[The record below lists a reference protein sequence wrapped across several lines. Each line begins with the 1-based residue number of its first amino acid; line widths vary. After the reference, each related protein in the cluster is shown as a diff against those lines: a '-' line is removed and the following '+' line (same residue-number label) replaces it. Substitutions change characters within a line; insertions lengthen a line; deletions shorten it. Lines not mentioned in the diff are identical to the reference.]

1 MSVKDCLN
9 WWWMLWGEGYTWWA
23 AASLRQRDLECL
35 RKPGERDSESEP
47 ASKQLPGLRVYP
59 LVGGNAAWDR
69 FLPWVLP
76 WLPSRMEYD
85 LFEYFIT
92 ATEGKLVILISWKP
106 NNQSKEA
113 DCSWELASG
122 LPSCCVLAM
131 RISRQ
136 LWVHRYLISTF
147 QFHFLQ
153 LPFEFC

>member
-1 MSVKDCLN
+1 MTVKDCLN
-9 WWWMLWGEGYTWWA
+9 WWWILWGEGYTWWA
-23 AASLRQRDLECL
+23 AASLRQWDLECL
-35 RKPGERDSESEP
+35 RKS
-47 ASKQLPGLRVYP
+47 
-59 LVGGNAAWDR
+59 AAWAKSLSLGWR
-69 FLPWVLP
+69 QCCMGEVPAMGPALTSLKNGIWPLQM
-76 WLPSRMEYD
+76 LYHSNRRE
-85 LFEYFIT
+85 
-92 ATEGKLVILISWKP
+92 ISNFNIMKT

-136 LWVHRYLISTF
+136 LWVHQYLISTF